1 MLVHDVYITLK
12 DGGLEASAR
21 LVANARALLA
31 HHDGILF
38 FAAGTRAGE
47 GFERPVND
55 RAFDVALHI
64 VFADRA
70 AHDAYQVSPD
80 HQRFV
85 AEGGPHWKTVRVFD
99 SDCG

>member
-1 MLVHDVYITLK
+1 MLVHDVYLTLK
-12 DGGLEASAR
+12 EGGLEACAR

-31 HHDGILF
+31 HHEGILF
-38 FAAGTRAGE
+38 FAAGTRATE

-55 RAFDVALHI
+55 REFDVALHI

-70 AHDAYQVSPD
+70 AHDAYQASPD
-80 HQRFV
+80 HRRFV
-85 AEGGPHWKTVRVFD
+85 DEGSPNWSGVRVFD